1 MSKKGKKSAK
11 AVALRVSQPVP
22 VRAVPPHR
30 TAVLTDVPQVAVS
43 YAVKR
48 LSIQL
53 IQIPTDTLKLRVNE
67 FFKTKNAE
75 PAWIEWAS
83 ASASLL
89 LTWVT
94 TSEFK
99 KIGPLAPKWVEWSIL
114 IFGVLLGVVA
124 VVQGVRYWLA
134 PKQTEDD
141 LVKSI
146 LDASSEPR
154 GAEHDDA
161 A

>member
-11 AVALRVSQPVP
+11 AFAPRVSQPVP
-22 VRAVPPHR
+22 VRAVPPRR

-43 YAVKR
+43 YGVQR
-48 LSIQL
+48 LRIHVV
-53 IQIPTDTLKLRVNE
+53 QIPMDTLRLCVND
-67 FFKTKNAE
+67 FFKKKNAE
-75 PAWIEWAS
+75 PAWLGWAS
-83 ASASLL
+83 ACSTLL

-99 KIGPLAPKWVEWSIL
+99 RIGSLTPKWVEWSIL
-114 IFGVLLGVVA
+114 ILGVLLGVVA
-124 VVQGVRYWLA
+124 LVQLIRYWCA

-146 LDASSEPR
+146 ASSTSEPR